1 MPYCKNHVNT
11 YCIIIDQKSHV
22 TESYFGKFVVLYWHV
37 PTLIFEINFSFALG
51 LILVKEP
58 YFNEAGYDK
67 QKETMEGN
75 ENSKKYNEMVLIKI
89 LQVKYELL
97 PTW

>member
-1 MPYCKNHVNT
+1 MNQLTVS
-11 YCIIIDQKSHV
+11 D
-22 TESYFGKFVVLYWHV
+22 FGTLVQVLAHAYLWNN
-37 PTLIFEINFSFALG
+37 LFFALG

-75 ENSKKYNEMVLIKI
+75 ENSKKYNEMVLIKV
-89 LQVKYELL
+89 LQVKQLL
-97 PTW
+97 LLTL

>member
-1 MPYCKNHVNT
+1 MSVQTVLLIK
-11 YCIIIDQKSHV
+11 IV
-22 TESYFGKFVVLYWHV
+22 TLQGLLLLHLYGYLQ
-37 PTLIFEINFSFALG
+37 TLIFEVNLSFALG